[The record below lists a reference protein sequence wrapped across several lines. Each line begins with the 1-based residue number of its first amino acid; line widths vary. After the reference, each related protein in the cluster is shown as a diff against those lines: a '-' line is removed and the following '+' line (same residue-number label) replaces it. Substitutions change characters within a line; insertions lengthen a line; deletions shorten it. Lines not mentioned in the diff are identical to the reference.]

1 MDELRLRL
9 ADIPDTPVT
18 TDVVAYFQDA
28 EIRLAHEDACQIEL
42 KGAAM
47 DDLRRVLA
55 RGLNTWTDAP
65 EWLVWLAEN
74 A

>member
-1 MDELRLRL
+1 MN
-9 ADIPDTPVT
+9 VT
-18 TDVVAYFQDA
+18 TALHKTWDHA

-42 KGAAM
+42 DGPAM
-47 DDLRRVLA
+47 ADLRKVLA
-55 RGLNTWTDAP
+55 RGLNTWEDAP